1 MSVKKE
7 TVEIHKDE
15 LGSVGID
22 IATFENLEG
31 YLHFAHRDDHYM
43 FIIQQSGYFL
53 WELDFNEISQNGPSI
68 SFVAPGQM
76 HRYLDFKECK
86 GWLVFVDN
94 ELVPIQYRDIFTSCL
109 NLKQVVSVNS
119 NEAAFKILPLL
130 VTMLSEVSQPLY
142 KSVIRSMTETLAGI
156 IASKILLSQNLITYI
171 GGSKYNTV
179 VKFKQLVGE
188 NVKKS
193 RQVQEYASM
202 LNISPLY
209 LNEIVKQ
216 ITGFPASYWINQEIL
231 FEAKRMLYY
240 TTLDVKQIAYE
251 LGYEDH
257 AYFSRF
263 FKKNTAMT
271 ALEFRSL
278 KPLIIQ

>member
-1 MSVKKE
+1 MSAKKE
-7 TVEIHKDE
+7 AIEVHKDE
-15 LGSVGID
+15 LGSIGVD
-22 IATFENLEG
+22 LATFDNLNE
-31 YLHFAHRDDHYM
+31 YLHVAHRDNHYM
-43 FIIQQSGYFL
+43 FIIQQTGYFL
-53 WELDFNEISQNGPSI
+53 WELDFNEINQTGPSV

-76 HRYLDFKECK
+76 HRYLDVKECS

-94 ELVPIQYRDIFTSCL
+94 ELVPVQYREIFTSCL
-109 NLKQVVSVNS
+109 NLKQVAAVDHD
-119 NEAAFKILPLL
+119 EAAFKILPLL
-130 VTMLSEVSQPLY
+130 VEMLKEESQPLY
-142 KSVIRSMTETLAGI
+142 KSVIRSMIETLAGI
-156 IASKILLSQNLITYI
+156 MATRILLSQNLMPYI
-171 GGSKYNTV
+171 GGTKYNTV
-179 VKFKQLVGE
+179 VTFKQLVGE
-188 NVKKS
+188 KIKES
-193 RQVQEYASM
+193 KQVQEYASL

-231 FEAKRMLYY
+231 LEAKRMLYY

-271 ALEFRSL
+271 ALEFRNL
-278 KPLIIQ
+278 KPLII